1 MAVVELAASDAVD
14 ALMLLSSPSLS
25 LSDIAIISSVP
36 IAMLLF
42 LLLLRALLL
51 PPLLEVVFWWRLL
64 MLVDCA
70 RATALCLWLKRET
83 RNPSLEERG
92 LMVLGGRDS

>member
-1 MAVVELAASDAVD
+1 MAVVELPASDAVD

-70 RATALCLWLKRET
+70 RATTLC
-83 RNPSLEERG
+83 G
-92 LMVLGGRDS
+92 